1 MKRKRKLKLKKG
13 VVFFIAI
20 SILLVASS
28 SFKTFSFALPTISTN
43 KSSKNELIDEYINNL
58 TNFVEETNIDSRF
71 INVIC
76 LEDDRYI
83 SKLFNFKTGE
93 EAAIESIIKPEM
105 VEEFWSKV
113 NKLLYLKYPT
123 FIADVLSKND
133 KTNTYFVKD
142 NELVI
147 YYYDYEIEPIP
158 NEELS
163 LHVNFNEI
171 KDCMD
176 ITIKLDKT
184 YENEDGSK
192 IDLNK
197 KIVALTFDDGPGP
210 YTSRLIDILN
220 NNKSHATFFM
230 LGKNLPIYK
239 DEVKKAY
246 DNKMEIGYHS
256 YNHKNF
262 KRQKLETIVEE
273 FNESNETLKS
283 ITGDTFHLIRPP
295 YGSINEKIKESL
307 DASFIL
313 WNVDTED
320 WRHKNTD
327 YLKDYVLEKVKD
339 GDIILFH
346 DIHKS
351 SVDAI
356 EKILPYFYVERY
368 QVVTV
373 SSLANVTK
381 TNLEL
386 HKSYRYFTR

>member
-1 MKRKRKLKLKKG
+1 M
-13 VVFFIAI
+13 
-20 SILLVASS
+20 SILTKCMLGT
-28 SFKTFSFALPTISTN
+28 SFESMMVSW
-43 KSSKNELIDEYINNL
+43 DEVDN
-58 TNFVEETNIDSRF
+58 
-71 INVIC
+71 
-76 LEDDRYI
+76 
-83 SKLFNFKTGE
+83 SKLLEANTSKTYTESEINEFKNAFGNL
-93 EAAIESIIKPEM
+93 PD
-105 VEEFWSKV
+105 
-113 NKLLYLKYPT
+113 LKYPN
-123 FIADVLSKND
+123 FISDVLSKND
-133 KTNTYFVKD
+133 KTNTYFIKD

-147 YYYDYEIEPIP
+147 YYYDYEIEPLP

-163 LHVNFNEI
+163 LHINYNEI
-171 KDCMD
+171 KDYMD

-197 KIVALTFDDGPGP
+197 KIVALTFDDGPGA

-220 NNKSHATFFM
+220 NNKAHATFFM
-230 LGKNLPIYK
+230 LGKNLSLYK
-239 DEVKKAY
+239 DTVKKVH
-246 DNKMEIGYHS
+246 DNNMEIGYHS

-327 YLKDYVLEKVKD
+327 YLTEYVLQKAQD
-339 GDIILFH
+339 GNIILFH

-356 EKILPYFYVERY
+356 EKLLPYLYVEGY

-381 TNLEL
+381 TDLEL